1 MRVRPDNEISP
12 LVAWIA
18 LEREMTVIVTRF
30 PERHERFVAVT
41 RHLGYVW
48 SDQHQRWK
56 RRIEPEFHGSLLD
69 RTAELGCE
77 LLRAG
82 FIVDFP
88 DETLAQRAIAAEYE
102 PEQRRWIKA
111 FTTGQYA
118 DWFSIQWSRSDDF
131 YKRARALPGSRYA
144 KPYVAVPSDAFAVV
158 QDFAERY
165 GFALSAGAQR
175 LIEQARTRYE
185 ASILAVPAPRR
196 QPKKQPAPSAQPQT
210 VQAINPELLDDDLD
224 DDN

>member
-18 LEREMTVIVTRF
+18 LDREPSVIATRF
-30 PERHERFVAVT
+30 PERHEHFVEVV
-41 RHLGYVW
+41 RRLGYAW
-48 SDQHQRWK
+48 SQRQRWQ
-56 RRIEPEFHGSLLD
+56 RRIQPCFHGSLLD

-88 DETLAQRAIAAEYE
+88 DDTLARRSIDAEYE
-102 PEQRRWIKA
+102 PEQKRWVKMC
-111 FTTGQYA
+111 TSGQYTG
-118 DWFSIQWSRSDDF
+118 WFVIEWSRSDDF

-210 VQAINPELLDDDLD
+210 VQAIDPELLDDDLD